1 MLEQITKDIIL
12 KAGEAI
18 MQHFGSSD
26 VLRTKATEAD
36 IVTKADLASQEIVVD
51 AIKERYPEH
60 GIISEESEGYQTDAE
75 YVWYLD
81 PLDGTKNFASGV
93 PLFGINLALAHKG
106 EIIIAAINL
115 PVMKELVYAE
125 KGKGVFLNNKKIEC
139 SQKQEWR
146 GTYGLGPVKYSE
158 QYAKLMKAINEVSME
173 TGWVNS
179 IASPA
184 VCAVWIASGK
194 RDWYIGPSKNSWDYA
209 APWLIA
215 KEAGCE
221 VSNFAGE
228 EWKPGDKGIILTN
241 KYLYPKLLEMV
252 KTSYFK

>member
-1 MLEQITKDIIL
+1 MEQFTTDTIM
-12 KAGEAI
+12 KAGDVI
-18 MQHFGSSD
+18 MQHFGNAEISHS
-26 VLRTKATEAD
+26 KATEND
-36 IVTKADLASQEIVVD
+36 IVTQADLASQKVISE
-51 AIKERYPEH
+51 AIKQYYPDH
-60 GIISEESEGYQTDAE
+60 GIVSEESEGYQTDAE

-93 PLFGINLALAHKG
+93 PLFGVNLALAHKG
-106 EIIIAAINL
+106 EIVNASINL
-115 PVMKELVYAE
+115 PAMKELLYTE
-125 KGKGVFLNNKKIEC
+125 KGKGTFLNSKKVEC
-139 SQKQEWR
+139 SEKQDWK
-146 GTYGLGPVKYSE
+146 GTYGLGPIRYSE
-158 QYAKLMKAINEVSME
+158 QYIKLMKAIDEVSE
-173 TGWVNS
+173 KTGWINS

-184 VCAVWIASGK
+184 VCAAWVASGK

-241 KYLYPKLLEMV
+241 KYLYPKLLEII
-252 KTSYFK
+252 KASYES